1 MLAYNKIDI
10 RRGGNDMVTVLT
22 ETSATEVAAQPAES
36 HSNADLWLSTTDTT
50 AITGWSM
57 KPEGFCK
64 DDICVPTPSG
74 RTDSFVQG
82 DAINVSAFW
91 ELMGKPAVRSA
102 NADVWLL
109 GEGASIRNDTLLS
122 LEAPDFT
129 LPDLDG
135 KLHSLT
141 DLRRKRILLITWAS
155 W

>member
-1 MLAYNKIDI
+1 
-10 RRGGNDMVTVLT
+10 MVTVLT
-22 ETSATEVAAQPAES
+22 ETSATEIAVHPGES
-36 HSNADLWLSTTDTT
+36 HSKDELWLSSAETA

-74 RTDSFVQG
+74 EVDRFVQG

-91 ELMGKPAVRSA
+91 DLMGKPAVRSA

-109 GEGASIRNDTLLS
+109 GEGASLRNNALFS

-135 KLHSLT
+135 KLHSLS
-141 DLRRKRILLITWAS
+141 DYRGKRVLLITWAS

>member
-1 MLAYNKIDI
+1 
-10 RRGGNDMVTVLT
+10 MVTVLT
-22 ETSATEVAAQPAES
+22 ETGATEVATADEP
-36 HSNADLWLSTTDTT
+36 HSSDGLWLSITD
-50 AITGWSM
+50 AAAVTGWSM

-64 DDICVPTPSG
+64 DDVCVPTPSG
-74 RTDSFVQG
+74 RADSFVRG

-109 GEGASIRNDTLLS
+109 GEGAGNRNDALLS

-129 LPDLDG
+129 LPDLNGD
-135 KLHSLT
+135 LHSLT
-141 DLRRKRILLITWAS
+141 DFRRTRVLLITWAS

>member
-1 MLAYNKIDI
+1 
-10 RRGGNDMVTVLT
+10 MVTVLT
-22 ETSATEVAAQPAES
+22 ETSATELTRTTGGS
-36 HSNADLWLSTTDTT
+36 HSNEELWLTASDTA

-64 DDICVPTPSG
+64 DDVCVPTPLG
-74 RTDSFVQG
+74 EEDRFVRG

-91 ELMGKPAVRSA
+91 GLMGRPVVRSEA
-102 NADVWLL
+102 ADVWLL
-109 GEGASIRNDTLLS
+109 GESANLRNDALLS

-135 KLHSLT
+135 NLHSLS
-141 DLRRKRILLITWAS
+141 DFRGKRVLLITWAS

>member
-1 MLAYNKIDI
+1 
-10 RRGGNDMVTVLT
+10 MVTVLT
-22 ETSATEVAAQPAES
+22 ETSATELAGVPS
-36 HSNADLWLSTTDTT
+36 GPHSNDELWLSASDTA

-64 DDICVPTPSG
+64 DDVCVPTPSG
-74 RTDSFVQG
+74 EADRFVKN

-91 ELMGKPAVRSA
+91 GLMGKPVVRSEA
-102 NADVWLL
+102 ADVWLL
-109 GEGASIRNDTLLS
+109 GEGADLRNDALLS

-135 KLHSLT
+135 KSHSLS
-141 DLRRKRILLITWAS
+141 DFRGKRVLLITWAS

>member
-1 MLAYNKIDI
+1 
-10 RRGGNDMVTVLT
+10 MVTVLT
-22 ETSATEVAAQPAES
+22 DTSATELAGVPGGS
-36 HSNADLWLSTTDTT
+36 HSNDELWLSASDTA

-64 DDICVPTPSG
+64 DDVCVPMPLG
-74 RTDSFVQG
+74 EADRFVKD

-91 ELMGKPAVRSA
+91 ALMGKPVVRSEA
-102 NADVWLL
+102 ADVWLL
-109 GEGASIRNDTLLS
+109 GEGADLRNDALLS

-135 KLHSLT
+135 KLHSLS
-141 DLRRKRILLITWAS
+141 DFRGKRVLLITWAS